1 MKTPSITTDPAF
13 DQIARDPDAAFDL
26 LTAKFLAEK
35 QYARLFETRLMHRR
49 HQLGL
54 PLIHNGGLDE
64 IPAAQR
70 PAYEEA
76 FINAAREAG
85 GLFLADGDIPRA
97 WSYFRAIGEPA
108 PIAAALEQSRIG
120 DPGDNAQALIEIAFH
135 EAVHPIRGFELVLEH
150 FGTCRAITYFQ
161 QFPRGPGRAESLHLL
176 LRKLHRELLE
186 SLHRTIVQNEGELPS
201 ATYAR
206 ELIAGRDWLFG
217 EFSYYVDTSH
227 VLAILGFSLEL
238 EDREMLELAL
248 DLAEYGQRLS
258 PQFHYRGEPPFEGY
272 QDYIVY
278 LGALLGRDVDA
289 AVAHFRQKAAA
300 SDPRDTAPAQAAIGL
315 LLKLG
320 RYPEAIEASL
330 EYLRDG
336 DPALFQMCQ
345 TAGDFARLAELA
357 RERDD
362 LLAFTAATVGQA
374 SRPVH

>member
-1 MKTPSITTDPAF
+1 MTMDLAF

-26 LTAKFLAEK
+26 LAAKFLAEK

-49 HQLGL
+49 RQLGL
-54 PLIHNGGLDE
+54 PLIYNGGLGD

-108 PIAAALEQSRIG
+108 PVAEAIG
-120 DPGDNAQALIEIAFH
+120 RAEADNDSGDNTQALIEIAFH
-135 EAVHPIRGFELVLEH
+135 EGVHPVKGFALVLAH

-176 LRKLHRELLE
+176 VRTLHGELVE
-186 SLHRTIVQNEGELPS
+186 SLRRTIMQNEGEAPPG
-201 ATYAR
+201 ARAR

-227 VLAILGFSLEL
+227 VLAVLGFSLEL
-238 EDREMLELAL
+238 EDREVLDLAL

-258 PQFHYRGEPPFEGY
+258 TQFQYRGEPPFEGY
-272 QDYIVY
+272 QDYILY
-278 LGALLGRDVDA
+278 LGALLGQNVDA
-289 AVAHFRQKAAA
+289 AVAHFLQKAAA
-300 SDPRDTAPAQAAIGL
+300 SEPRDGPPAQAAIGL

-320 RYPEAIEASL
+320 RYPEAIAASL
-330 EYLRDG
+330 EYMGDA

-345 TAGDFARLAELA
+345 TAGDFEQLGRLA

-362 LLAFTAATVGQA
+362 LLAFTAAAVQA
-374 SRPVH
+374 LPRTLEP